1 MIKVFWVVFF
11 FFTEIEFLQGLFYL
25 PRNDMPAMYHFYSQ
39 FSPVN
44 QEIDTYIIVLPALC

>member
-1 MIKVFWVVFF
+1 MIKVFWGFF